1 LDIAENGR
9 RVVIE
14 LNGLLNAELYASD
27 PVLVVQA
34 LVARPGAV
42 RALDV
47 WSHTWVA

>member
-1 LDIAENGR
+1 MDIAENGR

-34 LVARPGAV
+34 LVCRRHVKTDP
-42 RALDV
+42 
-47 WSHTWVA
+47 VAADEV